1 MTTSKERPA
10 RDPKTIWKEQ
20 KMTPQ
25 VLSPSQLETRHHGLE
40 NRIRLRNWLEYFAGG
55 VVFMGALLL
64 GGWMLIDDANLFRT
78 GLGIGTLLLGA
89 GALFVCVQLRQRT
102 GRPVTIDGRDSTLTR
117 YRAELMR
124 QRDALRS
131 IFGWYIAP
139 FLPGFLLIY
148 GSVFLDPEVDRLWVA
163 IPAAVTVAFLAW
175 VLHVNRRAAD
185 CIDAELQALDEGRG
199 E

>member
-1 MTTSKERPA
+1 MTTSKERLV

-25 VLSPSQLETRHHGLE
+25 ILSPSQLETRHHRLE
-40 NRIRLRNWLEYFAGG
+40 NRNRLRNRLEYFAGG

-64 GGWMLIDDANLFRT
+64 GGWTLIDDANLFQAA
-78 GLGIGTLLLGA
+78 LGIGTLLLGA

-102 GRPVTIDGRDSTLTR
+102 GGPVTIDGMDSTLMR
-117 YRAELMR
+117 YRADLMR

-148 GSVFLDPEVDRLWVA
+148 GSVFLDPEVDGFWLA

-175 VLHVNRRAAD
+175 ILHINRRAAD
-185 CIDAELQALDEGRG
+185 CVDAELQTLDEGRG

>member
-1 MTTSKERPA
+1 M
-10 RDPKTIWKEQ
+10 
-20 KMTPQ
+20 
-25 VLSPSQLETRHHGLE
+25 
-40 NRIRLRNWLEYFAGG
+40 
-55 VVFMGALLL
+55 
-64 GGWMLIDDANLFRT
+64 
-78 GLGIGTLLLGA
+78 
-89 GALFVCVQLRQRT
+89 QLRQRT

-163 IPAAVTVAFLAW
+163 IPAAGTVAFLAW